1 MSPIS
6 ATASVLQPGHGI
18 DPVGQWRRNF
28 PGRGH
33 VSRRHRARWH
43 GCRRLQRRWQA
54 RSGRY
59 ELRLRNRFDTVR
71 QDGTFQPHTTLA
83 VGSGP
88 SARSGSRIAH
98 SCTRKGGPQTLSRI
112 TFVLLR
118 AASGALDEL
127 QGAASRMTVGKHDF
141 FLSVAEIGDLWCRER
156 RRSTV
161 WSQFVRTEFRL
172 WMVAAKRT
180 RR

>member
-1 MSPIS
+1 MES
-6 ATASVLQPGHGI
+6 ADAKMIRAHENIEGI
-18 DPVGQWRRNF
+18 ALG
-28 PGRGH
+28 
-33 VSRRHRARWH
+33 
-43 GCRRLQRRWQA
+43 
-54 RSGRY
+54 
-59 ELRLRNRFDTVR
+59 
-71 QDGTFQPHTTLA
+71 
-83 VGSGP
+83 
-88 SARSGSRIAH
+88 GSRIAH

>member
-1 MSPIS
+1 M
-6 ATASVLQPGHGI
+6 
-18 DPVGQWRRNF
+18 
-28 PGRGH
+28 
-33 VSRRHRARWH
+33 
-43 GCRRLQRRWQA
+43 
-54 RSGRY
+54 
-59 ELRLRNRFDTVR
+59 
-71 QDGTFQPHTTLA
+71 
-83 VGSGP
+83 
-88 SARSGSRIAH
+88 
-98 SCTRKGGPQTLSRI
+98 SRI